1 MRVLEAD
8 NMADYYIDRR
18 VLTNIRIPPA
28 HYIRDD
34 YNTAYQQGCKDML
47 ALVKSITPA
56 ADVRENKQGSWMTDS
71 DGLFICSE
79 CEEHA
84 PQRMMFHPQPFY
96 WTCDVQL
103 TNFCPNCGAELMP
116 EKLRG
121 ADMRGENND
130 K

>member
-1 MRVLEAD
+1 
-8 NMADYYIDRR
+8 MAEYIDKQELIKSI
-18 VLTNIRIPPA
+18 VNTPLSWDYPVTPEHLTGSAKRQNEI
-28 HYIRDD
+28 
-34 YNTAYQQGCKDML
+34 L
-47 ALVKSITPA
+47 ALIDDMPA
-56 ADVRENKQGSWMTDS
+56 ADVRENIRGSWMTDS

-103 TNFCPNCGAELMP
+103 TNFCPNCGAELIP

-121 ADMRGENND
+121 ADMRGGDAE
-130 K
+130 